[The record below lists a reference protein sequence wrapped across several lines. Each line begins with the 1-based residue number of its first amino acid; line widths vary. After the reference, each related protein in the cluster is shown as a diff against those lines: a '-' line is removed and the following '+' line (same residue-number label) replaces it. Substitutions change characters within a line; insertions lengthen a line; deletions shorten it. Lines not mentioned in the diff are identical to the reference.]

1 MIYGIYVTK
10 ENYDVYAD
18 GHKKRTSI
26 AMGWYR
32 DLCYSSM
39 KYAKEI
45 LDNAKDLLQDDCYD
59 IVNVN
64 SVTFKGVRYTHY
76 DIKGIAPV
84 KLEERIVYHIERR

>member
-1 MIYGIYVTK
+1 MIYGIYLIK

-18 GHKKRTSI
+18 GSKKRTSI

-32 DLCYSSM
+32 DSCYDSM
-39 KYAKEI
+39 KSAKI
-45 LDNAKDLLQDDCYD
+45 ALDNANASLQDACYD
-59 IVNVN
+59 IVKVN
-64 SVTFKGVRYTHY
+64 SVAFTGVRYTHY

>member
-10 ENYDVYAD
+10 ENYDVYAN
-18 GHKKRTSI
+18 GIKRRTSI

-32 DLCYSSM
+32 DSCYDSM
-39 KYAKEI
+39 KS
-45 LDNAKDLLQDDCYD
+45 AKDRLNEAMASLNDECYD
-59 IVNVN
+59 LTKVN
-64 SVTFKGVRYTHY
+64 SVTFRGVRYTHY

>member
-10 ENYDVYAD
+10 ENYDVYAN
-18 GHKKRTSI
+18 GIKRRTSI

-32 DLCYSSM
+32 DACYDSM
-39 KYAKEI
+39 KYAKDI
-45 LDNAKDLLQDDCYD
+45 LNNAMDLLNDECYE
-59 IVNVN
+59 ITKVN

-84 KLEERIVYHIERR
+84 KLEERVVYHIERR